1 MKILGSKKGKLRRKS
16 SITVDKKPK
25 SSKKPLFS
33 SLEGILRNIKIRT
46 RLIIS
51 FLVISLVPL
60 AITGIIGFS
69 KSSQAIESKIRAYS
83 DQVTIQLGKNIQ
95 TSISQVEGMANDI
108 TLNKDIQNGLEKFK
122 SMDEMGKVALSQ
134 KINSAIASKATGDIR
149 GVEIFVNGNSIFSN
163 GVQSSEFSVEEMNK
177 ITESA
182 DNSGG
187 KASWNFIS
195 RKNETKKILVMSKDI
210 KSLNTGSKI
219 GFINIYVSADCFL
232 KNIQEIDLGDG
243 VGIIVL
249 NSKGEVIADKDST
262 VEPGEHFAEDSL
274 IKNIL
279 ESEESK
285 SQSVYKLNGQNHL
298 LSYSR
303 IGEGDWFVTAIIP
316 YSYLRQESKSLG
328 DMIRLLA
335 VGCLIIAL
343 LMSYVITG
351 SISSPLKKLV
361 DLMHLA
367 KQGDLAF
374 DVKDDKKD
382 ELAAVLNFGEM
393 TENIKEL
400 ILKSSNSA
408 RKVINNASDIA
419 RLSELTH
426 TNSDQVAVSI
436 GEIASGSSQQAN
448 DISTGVMQLNDLSDN
463 MNKVSDD
470 INSVAGV
477 VYDTQKLSE
486 IALVAVK
493 SLNDKAME
501 TKSVSAQIIDDINS
515 LNEDMKEIKN
525 ITNLIAGIS
534 EQTNLLSLNAA
545 IEAARAGEAGRG
557 FAVVAEEVKK
567 LADQSKDASVMISSI
582 IQRIQTKTEITV
594 DAANRSSSIVGKQM
608 EAVYETDNS
617 FKTIFSSMEAI
628 SQMIK
633 EVENSLKVVLDSKTI
648 VMSTMENVSA
658 VSEEAAATSEEVAA
672 STEEQI
678 ASAQALSALAE
689 ELSSMAE
696 ELEKTISQFKI
707 A

>member
-219 GFINIYVSADCFL
+219 GFINIYVSADYFL

-298 LSYSR
+298 LC
-303 IGEGDWFVTAIIP
+303 
-316 YSYLRQESKSLG
+316 Q
-328 DMIRLLA
+328 
-335 VGCLIIAL
+335 
-343 LMSYVITG
+343 
-351 SISSPLKKLV
+351 
-361 DLMHLA
+361 
-367 KQGDLAF
+367 
-374 DVKDDKKD
+374 
-382 ELAAVLNFGEM
+382 
-393 TENIKEL
+393 
-400 ILKSSNSA
+400 
-408 RKVINNASDIA
+408 
-419 RLSELTH
+419 
-426 TNSDQVAVSI
+426 
-436 GEIASGSSQQAN
+436 
-448 DISTGVMQLNDLSDN
+448 
-463 MNKVSDD
+463 
-470 INSVAGV
+470 
-477 VYDTQKLSE
+477 
-486 IALVAVK
+486 
-493 SLNDKAME
+493 
-501 TKSVSAQIIDDINS
+501 
-515 LNEDMKEIKN
+515 
-525 ITNLIAGIS
+525 
-534 EQTNLLSLNAA
+534 
-545 IEAARAGEAGRG
+545 
-557 FAVVAEEVKK
+557 
-567 LADQSKDASVMISSI
+567 
-582 IQRIQTKTEITV
+582 
-594 DAANRSSSIVGKQM
+594 
-608 EAVYETDNS
+608 
-617 FKTIFSSMEAI
+617 
-628 SQMIK
+628 
-633 EVENSLKVVLDSKTI
+633 
-648 VMSTMENVSA
+648 
-658 VSEEAAATSEEVAA
+658 
-672 STEEQI
+672 
-678 ASAQALSALAE
+678 
-689 ELSSMAE
+689 
-696 ELEKTISQFKI
+696 
-707 A
+707 